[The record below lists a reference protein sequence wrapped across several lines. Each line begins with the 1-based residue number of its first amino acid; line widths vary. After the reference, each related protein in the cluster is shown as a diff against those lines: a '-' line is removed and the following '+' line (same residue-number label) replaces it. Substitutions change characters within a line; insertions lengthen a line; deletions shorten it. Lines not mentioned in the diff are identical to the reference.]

1 MAEWVLTIKIGYTDE
16 IILFL
21 NNNQFTS
28 LWLRSER
35 ILIKYFT
42 ESIPRTLSM

>member
-1 MAEWVLTIKIGYTDE
+1 MSECSPTIKIGYTDE

-21 NNNQFTS
+21 NYNQLIS

-42 ESIPRTLSM
+42 GSIHQTLNM